1 MNVKS
6 GNIAV
11 VVGVLVVSFLL
22 VGAAGAL
29 PARAPGQPGDHSLA
43 QSIVSE
49 TIGYQGYLT
58 DSDGDPLTGTY
69 TMRFELFRQL
79 SGGAPVFES
88 GPLTVAVSNG
98 LFHIGLDVPQ
108 SLFDGGP
115 LWLAIIVNAET
126 LSPRQQIRP
135 APYAMSLRPGA
146 TVRQVATGTAV
157 QVESTEGI
165 GLHGAGRV
173 YGLYGTNTGAAQG
186 SGYGGYFES
195 TTGIGVYGQSTA
207 QSSGNNLYAPG
218 VQGHSTY
225 GVGVYG
231 TSDSAFSVG
240 VFGRV
245 ATGYGVHGIS
255 DGIGTGGVGQAYGV
269 YGASAA
275 PTQGS
280 GYGGYF
286 VSNTGIGVHGEST
299 AQLSGNNLYAP
310 GVSGY
315 SQHGVG
321 IYAQSGIGV
330 AGYLDGDLI
339 VTGSKFGYV
348 VDLARNDGDDPLAQG
363 DLVVVTGVTD
373 PVVGEIPVPLVRKAD
388 TEASTA
394 VIGVVDAAYR
404 LAEHGLVRT
413 AEGAIN
419 PGDYL
424 TVVTLGAFA
433 TLRADATYGAI
444 QPGDLLVSSP
454 TPGHA
459 MRAGDPQVGTVVGKA
474 LGALDAGTGSIPVL
488 VTLQ

>member
-218 VQGHSTY
+218 V
-225 GVGVYG
+225 
-231 TSDSAFSVG
+231 
-240 VFGRV
+240 
-245 ATGYGVHGIS
+245 
-255 DGIGTGGVGQAYGV
+255 
-269 YGASAA
+269 
-275 PTQGS
+275 
-280 GYGGYF
+280 
-286 VSNTGIGVHGEST
+286 
-299 AQLSGNNLYAP
+299 
-310 GVSGY
+310 SGY